1 MQQFSYAFAVG
12 RIRAL
17 ENRLLT
23 PERLQRMLDASSA
36 EDSYRL
42 LVEAGYGSA
51 GEHHGDF
58 EAQIA
63 VELQRVVD
71 LMAEVSPD
79 PALTDLFFLH
89 FDLHNIKTL
98 YKMRFSV
105 DRVDIALSSLGT
117 LPIEELTASMAE
129 RDYTMLS
136 KAFRVAMQKADEEMS
151 ESVDPGRLDA
161 WLDQAYYQ
169 TIVDIGE
176 QHPDVFARDY
186 FALSADFNN
195 LLLAFRL
202 KAMAQGVEVFNEL
215 FLPGGSLP
223 INVVQKVF
231 DTGIATADFAAS
243 RFAHALTSAFEEY
256 ERTHKLAVLER
267 NRDNSLFKLVA
278 QMDQGP
284 VSIGPVL
291 KYLLAREQEAKAIR
305 LILTGKLNR
314 VNDRLVKERVREL
327 YA

>member
-42 LVEAGYGSA
+42 LVEAGYGSS
-51 GEHHGDF
+51 GEHQGDF

-79 PALTDLFFLH
+79 PALTNLFFLH
-89 FDLHNIKTL
+89 FDVHNIKTL

-105 DRVDIALSSLGT
+105 DQVDIALSSLGT
-117 LPIEELTASMAE
+117 LPIEELSASMTE
-129 RDYTMLS
+129 HDYSMLS
-136 KAFRVAMQKADEEMS
+136 TAFRTALLKADEEMS
-151 ESVDPGRLDA
+151 ESMDPGRLDA

-169 TIVDIGE
+169 TIVDIQE
-176 QHPDVFARDY
+176 QHPDVFASNY

-195 LLLAFRL
+195 LLLALRL
-202 KAMAQGVEVFNEL
+202 KAMNRDAEVLNEL

-223 INVVQKVF
+223 LCTVRKVF
-231 DTGIATADFAAS
+231 VTGLTVADFAPS
-243 RFAHALTSAFEEY
+243 RFAKELTVAFEEY
-256 ERTHKLAVLER
+256 ERTRKLAVLER
-267 NRDNSLFKLVA
+267 NRDNSLFRLVA

-314 VNDRLVKERVREL
+314 VNDRLIKERVREL